1 MNQIGKIKKVPI
13 REIWKREDT
22 DFSRWLSENI
32 DYLNDVINLNITV
45 QSVEEPV
52 GPYRVDVYAEDEQG
66 NKIIIENQLE
76 KTDHSHL
83 GQLLTYMV
91 NLDAKTAIWISTNPV
106 DEHTRVVEW
115 LNEITPHDM
124 FFYLVRV
131 EAIQIEGQNMVA
143 PLFTVVEGPTEE
155 LKKLGLEK
163 KEYAERH
170 FKRQEFWEQFLAY
183 ANQHTD
189 LTRNLNG
196 NKDNWIGIGLGFGG
210 VSINC
215 VISKKYA
222 RTEVYINRGSQEE
235 NKRVFDIFSDHKDEI
250 EAKFGAPLT
259 WERMEDKVTSRIKWQ
274 LDGVSVSGEADWSKM
289 NEFMTDGLIRL
300 HEAVKEVVKLM
311 RAG

>member
-22 DFSRWLSENI
+22 HFSKWLSENI
-32 DYLNDVINLNITV
+32 DYLNDVINLDITI

-52 GPYRVDVYAEDEQG
+52 GPYRVDVYAEDQNG

-106 DEHTRVVEW
+106 DEHTRVIEW
-115 LNEITPHDM
+115 LNETTPHDM
-124 FFYLVRV
+124 FFYLIRV
-131 EAIQIEGQNMVA
+131 EAIQIEGQSMVA
-143 PLFTVVEGPTEE
+143 PLFTVVEGPTQE
-155 LKKLGLEK
+155 LKKIGIEK

-170 FKRQEFWEQFLAY
+170 FKRKEFWGQFLDY
-183 ANQHTD
+183 SNQHTD
-189 LTRNLNG
+189 LTKNLNP
-196 NKDNWIGIGLGFGG
+196 KPDSWLGIGLGFGG
-210 VSINC
+210 VSVNC
-215 VISKKYA
+215 TVSNKYA
-222 RTEVYINRGSQEE
+222 RTEVYINRGSHEE
-235 NKRVFDIFSDHKDEI
+235 NKRVFDVFTEHKHVI
-250 EAKFGAPLT
+250 ETKFGGSLI
-259 WERMEDKVTSRIKWQ
+259 WERMEDKITSRIKWQ
-274 LDGVSVSGEADWSKM
+274 LDGVSVSNENDWPQM